1 MILQRTKLAAALACA
16 TGAAAAVSTSAV
28 YAQATTPDIRVEV
41 TGSNIKR
48 VENEGDGLAEEMRR
62 FHDWVMPPHRPG
74 R

>member
-16 TGAAAAVSTSAV
+16 AGAGAAVSTSAV

-48 VENEGDGLAEEMRR
+48 VEARAR
-62 FHDWVMPPHRPG
+62 CR
-74 R
+74 